1 MYDLEVKRPMYA
13 RAGVAEL
20 WIVDIDRREVHVFR
34 EPELGY
40 SVHRVLT
47 ANDNTAIAALGD
59 ISFAVSAL
67 FPM

>member
-1 MYDLEVKRPMYA
+1 
-13 RAGVAEL
+13 
-20 WIVDIDRREVHVFR
+20 VHVFR